1 MKKLS
6 KTLLC
11 ASVALIL
18 GSGSAFAKG
27 KIGMKGGHNRQSGFR
42 PSVEFNQNGTV
53 TPKTTLI
60 GQISFIDEKTGT
72 LKITDADGKETSV
85 LVNPFTK
92 IRLNDSKD
100 EKSIS
105 DIKKGDWILYS
116 LFNTETEKKI
126 AARIYVKTK

>member
-18 GSGSAFAKG
+18 GSGSAFAKTRN
-27 KIGMKGGHNRQSGFR
+27 GMKARNYCQPGFR
-42 PSVEFNQNGTV
+42 PSVEYNQNRSV
-53 TPKTTLI
+53 TPKASLI
-60 GQISFIDEKTGT
+60 GKISFVEEKTGT
-72 LKITDADGKETSV
+72 LKITDTDGKETSV
-85 LVNPFTK
+85 IISPFTK
-92 IRLNDSKD
+92 IRVDDAND
-100 EKSIS
+100 EKTIS

-126 AARIYVKTK
+126 AARIYVK